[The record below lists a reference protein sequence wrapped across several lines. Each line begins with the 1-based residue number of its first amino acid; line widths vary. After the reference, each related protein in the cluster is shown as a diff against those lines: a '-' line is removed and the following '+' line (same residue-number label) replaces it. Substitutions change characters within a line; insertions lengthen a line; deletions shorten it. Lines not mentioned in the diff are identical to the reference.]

1 MRRLRNSAENMTYR
15 IETTDEADA
24 DAERAYRWIAN
35 QAPERASDWYN
46 GLLDAVDSLK
56 EHPMRCP
63 LAPEDQGFRPTIRQL
78 LYGKRTGIY
87 RVLFMIRDDTVYVLR
102 ILHGARQSLEP

>member
-15 IETTDEADA
+15 VETTDEADA

-35 QAPERASDWYN
+35 QAPERAPDWYN
-46 GLLDAVDSLK
+46 GLLDAIDSLK
-56 EHPMRCP
+56 EQPMRCP
-63 LAPEDQGFRPTIRQL
+63 LAPEDYVFQAEIRQC
-78 LYGKRTGIY
+78 LYGKRSGIY